1 MCTLFYAIARRFFRL
16 FDASVHTERTRVA
29 TITRLKSGSWR
40 VQVRRKGKYVN
51 ETFLRRKD
59 AEEWGIDI
67 ERRIDR
73 QEPTTTHK
81 SRDVQLFG
89 DLVALHRQDLKEV
102 GKDIGRS
109 KTASLI
115 FLDERLGHL
124 RLPELDR
131 ERFIKFG
138 KERALEGAGPVTVG
152 IDLGYI
158 KTILSHAAA
167 VHGVIASTEPI
178 DLARIALGRLGLVGK
193 GDERDRRPTQDE
205 LDRIIS
211 SLEANIRQQI
221 PVGRVIRFAVATAM
235 RQDEIARVEWRDFDA
250 SNRMLLIRNRKDPR
264 KKKGND
270 QRIPLLDVSGYDAC
284 KIIEEQGR
292 FSNIREGRIFPYN
305 GRSIGTAFRRQCRKL
320 KIDDLH
326 FHDLRH
332 EGTSRLFEAGFS
344 IEQVALVTGHK
355 DWKMLRRYTH
365 LKPEAL
371 HRVGRESDA
380 HQIPR
385 RRIISREPRSCTAS
399 AQATRT
405 PKV

>member
-1 MCTLFYAIARRFFRL
+1 MARRFFRL

-167 VHGVIASTEPI
+167 VHGVVVPTEPI

-211 SLEANIRQQI
+211 ALEANIRQQI

-305 GRSIGTAFRRQCRKL
+305 GRSVGTAFRRQCREL

-371 HRVGRESDA
+371 HSIRSMRVA
-380 HQIPR
+380 
-385 RRIISREPRSCTAS
+385 
-399 AQATRT
+399 
-405 PKV
+405 

>member
-1 MCTLFYAIARRFFRL
+1 MCTLFYAMTRRFFRL

-29 TITRLKSGSWR
+29 TFTRLKSGSWR

-59 AEEWGIDI
+59 AEEWGI

-73 QEPTTTHK
+73 QEPTTTRQ

-89 DLVALHRQDLKEV
+89 DLIALLRQDLKEV

-109 KTASLI
+109 KTASLL

-124 RLPELDR
+124 RLSELDR

-138 KERALEGAGPVTVG
+138 KARALEGAGPVTVG

-167 VHGVIASTEPI
+167 VHGIVVSTEPI

-211 SLEANIRQQI
+211 TLDANVRQQI
-221 PVGRVIRFAVATAM
+221 PVGRIILFAVARAM
-235 RQDEIARVEWRDFDA
+235 QQDEIARVE
-250 SNRMLLIRNRKDPR
+250 
-264 KKKGND
+264 
-270 QRIPLLDVSGYDAC
+270 
-284 KIIEEQGR
+284 
-292 FSNIREGRIFPYN
+292 
-305 GRSIGTAFRRQCRKL
+305 
-320 KIDDLH
+320 
-326 FHDLRH
+326 
-332 EGTSRLFEAGFS
+332 
-344 IEQVALVTGHK
+344 
-355 DWKMLRRYTH
+355 
-365 LKPEAL
+365 
-371 HRVGRESDA
+371 
-380 HQIPR
+380 
-385 RRIISREPRSCTAS
+385 
-399 AQATRT
+399 
-405 PKV
+405 

>member
-1 MCTLFYAIARRFFRL
+1 MHSILRQVATFFRL

-29 TITRLKSGSWR
+29 TFTRLKSGSWR
-40 VQVRRKGKYVN
+40 AQVRRKGKYVN
-51 ETFLRRKD
+51 ETFRRRKD
-59 AEEWGIDI
+59 AEEWAIDI

-73 QEPTTTHK
+73 QEPATTRK
-81 SRDVQLFG
+81 SREAQLFG
-89 DLVALHRQDLKEV
+89 DLIALHRQDLREV
-102 GKDIGRS
+102 GKNIGRS
-109 KTASLI
+109 KSASLK
-115 FLDERLGHL
+115 FLDHRLGHL
-124 RLPELDR
+124 RVSELDR
-131 ERFIKFG
+131 ERLIKFG

-167 VHGVIASTEPI
+167 VHGVTVSTESI
-178 DLARIALGRLGLVGK
+178 DLARIALARLGLVGK
-193 GDERDRRPTQDE
+193 GNERDRRPTQNE
-205 LDRIIS
+205 LDRIIAVS
-211 SLEANIRQQI
+211 RQTYGNKSL
-221 PVGRVIRFAVATAM
+221 
-235 RQDEIARVEWRDFDA
+235 WDA
-250 SNRMLLIRNRKDPR
+250 SYDLQSQRRCGRTKLLASNGVILIRNGRMLLIRDRKDPR

-305 GRSIGTAFRRQCRKL
+305 GRSVGTAFRRQCREL
-320 KIDDLH
+320 KIEDLH

-365 LKPEAL
+365 LKPETL
-371 HRVGRESDA
+371 HLKK
-380 HQIPR
+380 
-385 RRIISREPRSCTAS
+385 AS
-399 AQATRT
+399 QAA
-405 PKV
+405 